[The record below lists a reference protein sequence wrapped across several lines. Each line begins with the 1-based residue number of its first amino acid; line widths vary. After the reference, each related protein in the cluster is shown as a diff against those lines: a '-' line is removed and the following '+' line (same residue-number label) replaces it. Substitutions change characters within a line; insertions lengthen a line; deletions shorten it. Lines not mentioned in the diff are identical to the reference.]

1 MAAGKEGAKAM
12 LFTLKRTWA
21 GGLLGLVVLAALGLG
36 LRRLLGTG
44 AEAGP
49 LPAAVVLGVA
59 AFAVVLTSDVLLHGL
74 FLLLFGA
81 PYRRRHRELAQV
93 FRGQT
98 AAAILA
104 GALMAGCGEE
114 LVFRGLGTGPAY
126 LAVAAVVF
134 GLLHH
139 FRRSLWPFTVW
150 AMWQGLLLGAALW
163 WTDNLLVPM
172 VAHFLHDLTG
182 FLIFRRLNRRP
193 ELAKSAEAGVIP
205 N

>member
-1 MAAGKEGAKAM
+1 M
-12 LFTLKRTWA
+12 LFTLKRTWV
-21 GGLLGLVVLAALGLG
+21 GGVLGLVVLALLGFG

-44 AEAGP
+44 AAAKP
-49 LPAAVVLGVA
+49 LPAAAVLGVA
-59 AFAVVLTSDVLLHGL
+59 AFAVVLSSDVLLHGL
-74 FLLLFGA
+74 FLVLFGE
-81 PYRRRHRELAQV
+81 PYRRRHRELAEV

-126 LAVAAVVF
+126 LVAAAVAF
-134 GLLHH
+134 GLLHQ

-150 AMWQGLLLGAALW
+150 AMWQGLILGAALW
-163 WTDNLLVPM
+163 WTGNLLVPM

-182 FLIFRRLNRRP
+182 FLIFRNLNRRP
-193 ELAKSAEAGVIP
+193 GLAKSADPGVVP
-205 N
+205 G

>member
-1 MAAGKEGAKAM
+1 M

-44 AEAGP
+44 AEVKA
-49 LPAAVVLGVA
+49 LPEAAVFGVA
-59 AFAVVLTSDVLLHGL
+59 AFAVVLCSDVLLHGL
-74 FLLLFGA
+74 FLLLFGE
-81 PYRRRHRELAQV
+81 PYRRRHRELAEV

-104 GALMAGCGEE
+104 GATMAGCGEE
-114 LVFRGLGTGPAY
+114 LVFRGLGTGVVY
-126 LAVAAVVF
+126 LAAAAVAF

-139 FRRSLWPFTVW
+139 FRRSLWPFTLW
-150 AMWQGLLLGAALW
+150 AMWQGLILGAALW

-182 FLIFRRLNRRP
+182 FLIFRHLNRRP
-193 ELAKSAEAGVIP
+193 GLARSADAGVVP